1 MFFIFIFINRS
12 PAFPPFL
19 PSFPCP
25 INLIFSLFLIPAGIF
40 TSIFFVPP
48 STVLNFISF
57 AAPKNA
63 SVSVAV
69 IYASLFS
76 RLARIALRNCSEF
89 TGVGST
95 PSMMLTRSFV
105 TIPAL
110 RVSKHAS
117 SSLLPNST
125 SSGNPSISPG
135 LRRAPLQA
143 KIVAIGLVDVSS
155 PLRYL

>member
-1 MFFIFIFINRS
+1 MY
-12 PAFPPFL
+12 L
-19 PSFPCP
+19 
-25 INLIFSLFLIPAGIF
+25 SLY
-40 TSIFFVPP
+40 
-48 STVLNFISF
+48 
-57 AAPKNA
+57 

-69 IYASLFS
+69 LYASLFS

-110 RVSKHAS
+110 RGVEACILELVAEFNQFGQSVNLAA
-117 SSLLPNST
+117 LAQST
-125 SSGNPSISPG
+125 T
-135 LRRAPLQA
+135 QA
-143 KIVAIGLVDVSS
+143 KIVAMGLVDVSS